1 MLHRFSLLLLGL
13 LAASSLQAID
23 KKPDADGFVTIFD
36 GTSLD
41 GWKKAMENP
50 DVIQLKDGAIVMNP
64 PGSTPTNV
72 AQKNSGAAITDNA
85 AKAKFN
91 PEREASPG
99 RSHLFYVGEEQPF
112 KNFDFKCEV
121 MTQPGSN
128 GGIYFHTKYQD
139 TNWPAQGHECQVNN
153 SYEKDPQ
160 KTGGVY
166 KVAKVAESPAKD
178 NEWFK
183 YEIIVQG
190 KHVVVK
196 INDKVTA
203 DYTEDADALAKEKG
217 IEPGR
222 RVGEGTFA
230 LQAHDPGSTVMYRN
244 IKVKRLP

>member
-1 MLHRFSLLLLGL
+1 MLRCVSLSLLGL
-13 LAASSLQAID
+13 LFVSTLVAAD

-41 GWKKAMENP
+41 GWKKSAEHE
-50 DVIQLKDGAIVMNP
+50 DSIQLKDGAIVAN
-64 PGSTPTNV
+64 G
-72 AQKNSGAAITDNA
+72 D
-85 AKAKFN
+85 
-91 PEREASPG
+91 RC
-99 RSHLFYVGEEQPF
+99 HLFYVGDERPF

-121 MTQPGSN
+121 QTKPGSN

-139 TNWPAQGHECQVNN
+139 SGWPAQGHECQVNN
-153 SYEKDPQ
+153 TFEKDPQ

-166 KVAKVAESPAKD
+166 KVAKVLEAPAKD

-190 KHVVVK
+190 NHVVVK

-203 DYTEDADALAKEKG
+203 DYTEDPAVLANEKS

>member
-1 MLHRFSLLLLGL
+1 MRCINALFVALLLYLPL
-13 LAASSLQAID
+13 LAAD

-41 GWKKAMENP
+41 GWKKSTENT
-50 DVIQLKDGAIVMNP
+50 DAIQLKDGAIVAN
-64 PGSTPTNV
+64 GN
-72 AQKNSGAAITDNA
+72 
-85 AKAKFN
+85 
-91 PEREASPG
+91 RC
-99 RSHLFYVGEEQPF
+99 HLFYVGDEKPF

-121 MTQPGSN
+121 MTKPTSN

-153 SYEKDPQ
+153 TFEKDPQ

-166 KVAKVAESPAKD
+166 KVAKVLEAPAKD

-183 YEIIVQG
+183 YEIIVEG
-190 KHVVVK
+190 KHVVIK

-203 DYTEDADALAKEKG
+203 DYTEDADALAKDKSV
-217 IEPGR
+217 EPGR
-222 RVGEGTFA
+222 RISEGTFA

-244 IKVKRLP
+244 IRVKRLP